1 LRNCC
6 INILHFKEYFLRLLL
21 IPGKMRAKYHIM
33 ISSSEQKKYLD
44 KILNSTEFAGSKIY
58 NSYLT
63 YLVEATENQKSLKEI
78 TIAIE
83 VFGKDAN
90 FNPAEDTIVRS
101 HTYNLRKKLE
111 SYYHSEGRED
121 KYRLKIP
128 KGHYEVA
135 FVPATEEEAFSAGR
149 FLKTIRKQYQLFII
163 VFLCILLAF
172 SWSRYRTIESE
183 LQKYRIIDPADP
195 IWKDYLLSELP
206 VLIVVGDHFFFNE
219 YSEKYQYVIGIRHA
233 KINSPEDLEELKAKY
248 PDANL
253 QQTDEP
259 YFPYH
264 SIWSL
269 PPLLSLFFSVNQKP
283 ILRKSSSLSPQM
295 LDEYN
300 MIFVGSIKTLYIL
313 RHTLAKTHFQFE
325 ITPHKIIYT
334 PSDSGSTKYFETSLH
349 SAGPNEDLVLALKL
363 PGPVG
368 NSIFIIASFHSLGA
382 PEIAN
387 YLVESSKRQQLEEMF
402 RQKFNCVP
410 KYFEILFRV
419 TGIDKTAYSTEILIY
434 DRIDEE

>member
-1 LRNCC
+1 
-6 INILHFKEYFLRLLL
+6 
-21 IPGKMRAKYHIM
+21 M
-33 ISSSEQKKYLD
+33 ISASEHKKYLD
-44 KILNSTEFAGSKIY
+44 KILDSTEFTGSKIY
-58 NSYLT
+58 TSYLT

-111 SYYHSEGRED
+111 GYYHSEGRED

-135 FVPATEEEAFSAGR
+135 FVPANEEEAFSAGR
-149 FLKTIRKQYQLFII
+149 FLKTIRKHYPLFII
-163 VFLCILLAF
+163 ALLCVLLAF
-172 SWSRYRTIESE
+172 SWSHNRTIESE
-183 LQKYRIIDPADP
+183 LQKYHIIDPSDA
-195 IWKDYLLSELP
+195 IWKEYLSSNLP

-219 YSEKYQYVIGIRHA
+219 YSEKYQHLLGIRHA
-233 KINSPEDLEELKAKY
+233 RINSPEELEELKAKY
-248 PDANL
+248 PSSNI

-269 PPLLSLFFSVNQKP
+269 PPILSLFYSVNQKP
-283 ILRKSSSLSPQM
+283 ILRKSSSRSPQM

-300 MIFVGSIKTLYIL
+300 MIFLGSIKTLYIL
-313 RHTLAKTHFQFE
+313 KHTLTKTHFQFE
-325 ITPHKIIYT
+325 ISPHKIIYT
-334 PSDSGSTKYFETSLH
+334 PSDSGSIKYFETSLH
-349 SAGPNEDLVLALKL
+349 STGPNEDLVLALKL
-363 PGPVG
+363 PGPVH

-382 PEIAN
+382 PEIAS
-387 YLVESSKRQQLEEMF
+387 YLVESSKRQQLEDMF
-402 RQKFNCVP
+402 REKFNSVP

-419 TGIDKTAYSTEILIY
+419 TGIDKTAYSTEILVY
-434 DRIDEE
+434 DRINEE